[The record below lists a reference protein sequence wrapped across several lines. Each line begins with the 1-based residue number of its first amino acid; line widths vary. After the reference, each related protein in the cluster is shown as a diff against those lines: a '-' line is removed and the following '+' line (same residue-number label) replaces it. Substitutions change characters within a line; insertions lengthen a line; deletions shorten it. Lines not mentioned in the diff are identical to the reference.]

1 MATYN
6 YRSKKE
12 VIEAATSF
20 LEEKTF
26 SYGDSIQSPSES
38 KRYMRLKIG
47 EGEREVFIVL
57 FLSSQHH
64 VIASE
69 KLFYG
74 TIDGA
79 AVYPREVVK
88 AALKHNAAAVIL
100 GHNHPSGT
108 CEPSTA
114 DKRITERLQSALAL
128 IDIRVL
134 DHIVCCPAD
143 AYSFAESGLL

>member
-1 MATYN
+1 MATYH
-6 YRSKKE
+6 YGSKRE

-20 LEEKTF
+20 LEEKTYR
-26 SYGDSIQSPSES
+26 YGEDIQSPNAS
-38 KRYMRLKIG
+38 KRYMRLKLG
-47 EGEREVFIVL
+47 DQEREIFMVL

-69 KLFYG
+69 EMFYG

-100 GHNHPSGT
+100 GHNHPSGL
-108 CEPSTA
+108 CEPSAA
-114 DKRITERLQSALAL
+114 DKRITERLKAALGL
-128 IDIRVL
+128 IDVRVL
-134 DHIVCCPAD
+134 DHIICSTSD
-143 AYSFAESGLL
+143 AYSFAEGGLL